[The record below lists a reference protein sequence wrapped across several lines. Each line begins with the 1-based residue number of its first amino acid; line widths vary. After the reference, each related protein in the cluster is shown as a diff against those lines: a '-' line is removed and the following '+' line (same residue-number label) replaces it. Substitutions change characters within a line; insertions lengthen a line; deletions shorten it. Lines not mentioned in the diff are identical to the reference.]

1 MFQLSNGPNVRYT
14 QSDKIVFAAVGTE
27 RENLSPLT
35 DFNINFIDRQNLKI
49 LEDSVIDLQ
58 IILPT
63 LLSTVIGIRDQ
74 CRRYIR
80 GYNMDND
87 ERSVVDFIMD
97 EFDEYINVA
106 RGHLERAK
114 ILRERATAIAQL
126 VRDSKSAAITF
137 LTFCCYSSR
146 TC

>member
-14 QSDKIVFAAVGTE
+14 QSDNIVFAAVGTE

-137 LTFCCYSSR
+137 LTFCYHSSR